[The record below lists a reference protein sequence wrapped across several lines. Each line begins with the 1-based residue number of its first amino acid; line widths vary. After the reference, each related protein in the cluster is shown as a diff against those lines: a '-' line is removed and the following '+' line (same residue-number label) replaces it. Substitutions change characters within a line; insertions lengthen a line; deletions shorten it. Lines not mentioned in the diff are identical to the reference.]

1 MASQG
6 EAWVWS
12 AYRGVVGDE
21 AAAEKAAPLPLFGA
35 TAESPTA
42 KRLSWGA
49 AFALA
54 MGLGLFFPKIAFLLL
69 IIAALMIAS
78 GLAPERFED
87 VCNGLPGGG
96 FVLKTLAVIDA
107 LLP

>member
-1 MASQG
+1 MSGKG

-12 AYRGVVGDE
+12 QYRGVAGDV
-21 AAAEKAAPLPLFGA
+21 EKENPGPLPLFDA
-35 TAESPTA
+35 TTGPGSS
-42 KRLSWGA
+42 KRTSWGV

-69 IIAALMIAS
+69 ILAVMMIAS
-78 GLAPERFED
+78 GMAPERFDEF
-87 VCNGLPGGG
+87 CSSLPGGNLILRLLS
-96 FVLKTLAVIDA
+96 FVET